1 MTLHV
6 APAYGDSSESIVI
19 VEPTS
24 PGEVAELLT
33 RAHGLSPRERDV
45 ALGLTRGETTDALAS
60 RLGVSSHTVRDHL
73 KAAFRKT
80 GTTSRTE
87 LVAHLFASWYAA
99 QLFDV
104 DPHRDD

>member
-1 MTLHV
+1 M
-6 APAYGDSSESIVI
+6 I

-45 ALGLTRGETTDALAS
+45 ALGLTRGATTEVLS
-60 RLGVSSHTVRDHL
+60 LRLGVSPHTVRDHL
-73 KAAFRKT
+73 KSVFRKT

-87 LVAHLFASWYAA
+87 LVAHLFASWYAER
-99 QLFDV
+99 LFDT
-104 DPHRDD
+104 DPHRGG